1 MSFNFNYIYKDVF
14 TTDKRYIDILGGRG
28 RGGSHFATDYALF
41 LITRKEYFRGY
52 FVRQVL
58 ADIRDSLFRDF
69 KDRIEENDNL
79 KMSDFHIQENSMRVV
94 YKPTGNTIMAKGVS
108 KDGSRTAKMKSL
120 AGATHV
126 FIEEADEVKE
136 QDFDQLDLSL
146 RTIKANKVQI
156 IRVFN
161 PPAKNHWIWRD
172 YNLVDSDVKGYY
184 MPVVKSGSDILSIWS
199 DYHSNMHNLQDS
211 TVKKFESFLE
221 SNPEYY
227 YNQVMGLVPEGMK
240 GRVYSGWQP
249 ITDEE
254 FESIDVRPV
263 YCIDFGYSNDPTV
276 IVKLKYYNDRLH
288 VREMLYKAEVG
299 DFELCSRMKVLGIT
313 DDDLIIA
320 DSGGGGDLR
329 IANIRRMYDINHDFV
344 FCIRA
349 AIKGPGSILA
359 GISRIK
365 ERKVFVTENSHNI
378 WKEYRE
384 YKWALD
390 ADGNP
395 TDKPEDK
402 YNHAMDAIRYGE
414 LAKGV
419 LF

>member
-1 MSFNFNYIYKDVF
+1 
-14 TTDKRYIDILGGRG
+14 
-28 RGGSHFATDYALF
+28 
-41 LITRKEYFRGY
+41 
-52 FVRQVL
+52 
-58 ADIRDSLFRDF
+58 
-69 KDRIEENDNL
+69 
-79 KMSDFHIQENSMRVV
+79 
-94 YKPTGNTIMAKGVS
+94 MAKGVS

-227 YNQVMGLVPEGMK
+227 YNQVRGLVPEGMK